1 MGKNHTLW
9 INRVQKINIKQIKIM
24 KTITKLGLAVI
35 LFMATAVSNHAQA
48 QTKEETIAWIKKKL
62 DSTVAVIIL
71 MAMLLD
77 IQT

>member
-1 MGKNHTLW
+1 
-9 INRVQKINIKQIKIM
+9 M

-35 LFMATAVSNHAQA
+35 LFMATAATNHAQA